1 VTAYTVQECGCI
13 ALPEELQQKTGL
25 YPGASF
31 QFEVAEDGS
40 SITLNAIQRTQPSDL
55 KHGAVC
61 GAQSPA

>member
-1 VTAYTVQECGCI
+1 VTTYAVQDCGCI

-40 SITLNAIQRTQPSDL
+40 SITLNAIQRTQPADL
-55 KHGAVC
+55 KYGAVC
-61 GAQSPA
+61 GTQPLA

>member
-1 VTAYTVQECGCI
+1 VTTYTVQECGCI

-55 KHGAVC
+55 KQGVVC
-61 GAQSPA
+61 GIHPHG

>member
-1 VTAYTVQECGCI
+1 VTTFTVQECGCI

-25 YPGASF
+25 YPGATF

-55 KHGAVC
+55 NHGAVC

>member
-1 VTAYTVQECGCI
+1 MVTYAVQECGCI

-40 SITLNAIQRTQPSDL
+40 SITLASIHRTQPSHL
-55 KHGAVC
+55 KQGAVC
-61 GAQSPA
+61 GTQPNR